1 VKPKPESI
9 SNSYYEIIRDI
20 LCTLHTHGRV
30 NQLENNPSNAVSSSP
45 NEAKPKNR
53 SKLLI
58 AVAAIAVVGLV
69 IVAFLVSGLASKPTG
84 QDAWLFKGAY
94 AEYEGSTSVMG
105 FGFDFS
111 VKLEVLDFNSTH
123 AYMSTSFKMGSSL
136 GEIEEQE
143 NSTWVELSKVGFIDA
158 FSESN
163 ITSSYDATLD
173 FGSLGTR
180 SCTVYEI
187 ATDGPTMT
195 VYVDKT
201 IGWPLKMKASMTGEG
216 SLSLSLDINLV
227 DTNIPGLK

>member
-20 LCTLHTHGRV
+20 LCSLHTHGRV
-30 NQLENNPSNAVSSSP
+30 SKLENNPSNAVSSSP

-123 AYMSTSFKMGSSL
+123 AHMSTSFKMGSSL

-163 ITSSYDATLD
+163 SPSYDATL
-173 FGSLGTR
+173 FGSLG
-180 SCTVYEI
+180 
-187 ATDGPTMT
+187 
-195 VYVDKT
+195 
-201 IGWPLKMKASMTGEG
+201 
-216 SLSLSLDINLV
+216 
-227 DTNIPGLK
+227 

>member
-1 VKPKPESI
+1 M
-9 SNSYYEIIRDI
+9 
-20 LCTLHTHGRV
+20 
-30 NQLENNPSNAVSSSP
+30 ENNPPNTVSGSLKES
-45 NEAKPKNR
+45 KPKSR
-53 SKLLI
+53 TKLLI
-58 AVAAIAVVGLV
+58 AVTAIAVVGLV
-69 IVAFLVSGLASKPTG
+69 VVALLVSGLASKPTG
-84 QDAWLFKGAY
+84 QDAWLFRGAY
-94 AEYEGSTSVMG
+94 AEYDGSTSVMG

-123 AYMSTSFKMGSSL
+123 AYMSTSVKMGSTL
-136 GEIEEQE
+136 GEIEEQQ

-158 FSESN
+158 FSETN
-163 ITSSYDATLD
+163 ITSSYDTTLN
-173 FGSLGTR
+173 FGNLGTR

-216 SLSLSLDINLV
+216 SLSLSLDINLA

>member
-1 VKPKPESI
+1 M
-9 SNSYYEIIRDI
+9 
-20 LCTLHTHGRV
+20 
-30 NQLENNPSNAVSSSP
+30 ENNPSNAVSSSP

-143 NSTWVELSKVGFIDA
+143 NSTWVDLSKVGFIDA

-163 ITSSYDATLD
+163 ITSSYDTTLD

-227 DTNIPGLK
+227 DTNILGLK

>member
-1 VKPKPESI
+1 
-9 SNSYYEIIRDI
+9 
-20 LCTLHTHGRV
+20 
-30 NQLENNPSNAVSSSP
+30 LENNQPNTVSSSL
-45 NEAKPKNR
+45 NEAKPR
-53 SKLLI
+53 SRNKLLI
-58 AVAAIAVVGLV
+58 AVVAIAVVGLV
-69 IVAFLVSGLASKPTG
+69 VVAFLVSGLASKPTG
-84 QDAWLFKGAY
+84 QDAWLFRGAY
-94 AEYEGSTSVMG
+94 AKYGGSTSVMG

-123 AYMSTSFKMGSSL
+123 AYMSTSVKMGSSL
-136 GEIEEQE
+136 VEIEEQE
-143 NSTWVELSKVGFIDA
+143 NSTWIELSKVGFIDA

-163 ITSSYDATLD
+163 ITSSYDTTLD

-216 SLSLSLDINLV
+216 SLSLSLYINLV
-227 DTNIPGLK
+227 DTNIPGLT